1 MKRKMF
7 ILKPSL
13 DLFEGIKV
21 YKNTKL
27 EFENENVKQEVSDLK
42 FTCEFREKGSNY
54 KSVTQLVIE
63 LNEGDILQYDEE
75 RGYFLPRFPL
85 YDINDAI
92 NDYKTLKDVV
102 KGK

>member
-63 LNEGDILQYDEE
+63 LNEGDVLQYDEE
-75 RGYFLPRFPL
+75 RGYFLPKFPL

-92 NDYKTLKDVV
+92 NDYKTLKDAV

>member
-1 MKRKMF
+1 MKKKMF

-27 EFENENVKQEVSDLK
+27 EFENENVKQEVSDLQL
-42 FTCEFREKGSNY
+42 TCELREKGTNY
-54 KSVTQLVIE
+54 KSVTQLIIE
-63 LNEGDILQYDEE
+63 LNEGDILQFDEE
-75 RGYFLPRFPL
+75 KGYFLPRFPL
-85 YDINDAI
+85 YNIDEAI